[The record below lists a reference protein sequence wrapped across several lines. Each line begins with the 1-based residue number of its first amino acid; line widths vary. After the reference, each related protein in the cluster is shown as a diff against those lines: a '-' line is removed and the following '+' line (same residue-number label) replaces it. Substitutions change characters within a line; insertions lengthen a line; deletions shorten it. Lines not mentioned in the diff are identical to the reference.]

1 MENKQYVVITTVTMH
16 KHKYVIPVD
25 DLQKENTDVPVN
37 PIEWAND
44 CVTCEDVSE
53 LSQDYLGENII
64 DTEIVDG
71 EEKILEIFDR
81 ENEYLKDWSRE
92 QKLEMVH
99 NWKFEDKWAKL
110 ENPREIPRVYFE
122 ENPGRET

>member
-25 DLQKENTDVPVN
+25 DLQKENPDVPVN

>member
-1 MENKQYVVITTVTMH
+1 MGNKQYVVITTVTMH

-25 DLQKENTDVPVN
+25 DLQKENPDVPVN

-92 QKLEMVH
+92 QKLEMLH

>member
-25 DLQKENTDVPVN
+25 DLQKENPDVPVN

-92 QKLEMVH
+92 QKLEMLH

-110 ENPREIPRVYFE
+110 ENPGEIPRVYFE